1 MSKGRQDVEGEE
13 VWAKCEP
20 SPALEPGGGPPGP
33 GLSCCLCSPSR
44 EAAVQG
50 LACPCCLAGGEV
62 VMAGAGLCAIMSLS
76 KDCES

>member
-1 MSKGRQDVEGEE
+1 MRKSG
-13 VWAKCEP
+13 P
-20 SPALEPGGGPPGP
+20 SVNPALPWSWVGPPPGP

-50 LACPCCLAGGEV
+50 LRYPCCLAGGEMA
-62 VMAGAGLCAIMSLS
+62 MAGAGLCAIVSLS